1 MIRLIH
7 TADWHLGNTMHDT
20 DRSGEQNAFLQ
31 WLKRIVFENSIDALV
46 VSGDVF
52 DVSNPSNEAKK
63 MYYSFLASLLQTD
76 CRNVIVVGG
85 NHDSGDM
92 LDATKDVF
100 DALNIH
106 VIGKIGERSIPDL
119 VFELLGKDGECVAL
133 CAAIPYLRES
143 ELRKY
148 YEASYERAGMEVPS
162 GIVWDTDEA
171 KFNDRAYGELYQQLL
186 QEIEA
191 RKAGRDIPVIVTGHL
206 YAAGLEGRYGDI
218 EKAVGAADQDREIVT
233 DDGVLQLDVRGK
245 LGKVHSNIFP
255 KEFSYVALGHI
266 HYQTRVGGEERIRY
280 SGSPFV
286 MGFEDANIPRCVL
299 QVDLSGSEAEGFAP
313 VVKLLEVPK
322 TNLYRRITGSK
333 EEILRKIEDLAGKAR
348 SEESAYAGIF
358 LEIEYETADR
368 ASLEAA
374 IEEMKLPEK
383 LQIMHWKRKREDADR
398 YGVFR
403 EYSMTQMKELSVE
416 EVAESL
422 IRSRLSI
429 DPDRSEE
436 EAARFRELV
445 ETFLPYFRRAEARVK
460 VAAGNSDDTE
470 EDGDPTL

>member
-20 DRSGEQNAFLQ
+20 DRSGEQRDFLQ
-31 WLKRIVFENSIDALV
+31 WLRRTVSVNDVDALV

-52 DVSNPSNEAKK
+52 DVNNPSNEAKK
-63 MYYSFLASLLQTD
+63 MYYSFLASLLDTD

-92 LDATKDVF
+92 LDTTKEVF

-106 VIGKIGERSIPDL
+106 VIGKIGERTIPDL
-119 VFELLGKDGECVAL
+119 VFELLGKDGECIAL

-143 ELRKY
+143 VLRKY

-171 KFNDRAYGELYQQLL
+171 KFNDRAYGELYRQLL
-186 QEIEA
+186 EEIDT
-191 RKAGRDIPVIVTGHL
+191 RKDGRSLPVIVTGHL

-299 QVDLSGSEAEGFAP
+299 QVDLDSTGAENSVP
-313 VVKLLEVPK
+313 IVKSIEVPK
-322 TNLYRRITGSK
+322 TNLYRRITGSR
-333 EEILRKIEDLAGKAR
+333 EEILRKIKELAEQLWNGEDA
-348 SEESAYAGIF
+348 SSYENIF
-358 LEIEYETADR
+358 LEIMYETADR
-368 ASLEAA
+368 AYLESA
-374 IEEMKLPEK
+374 IEELKLPGQMK
-383 LQIMHWKRKREDADR
+383 ILHWKRKRDDVDH

-422 IRSRLSI
+422 IRSWMSI
-429 DPDRSEE
+429 DPDGSKEE
-436 EAARFRELV
+436 ELRLKELV
-445 ETFLPYFRRAEARVK
+445 EMYLPYFKEAEAKVK
-460 VAAGNSDDTE
+460 VADKDSDSV
-470 EDGDPTL
+470 

>member
-20 DRSGEQNAFLQ
+20 DRSGEQRDFLQ
-31 WLKRIVFENSIDALV
+31 WLRRTVSENDVDALV

-52 DVSNPSNEAKK
+52 DVNNPSNEAKK
-63 MYYSFLASLLQTD
+63 MYYSFLASLLDTD

-92 LDATKDVF
+92 LDTTKEVF

-106 VIGKIGERSIPDL
+106 VIGKIGERTIPDL
-119 VFELLGKDGECVAL
+119 VFELPGKDGECIAL

-143 ELRKY
+143 VLRKY
-148 YEASYERAGMEVPS
+148 YEASYERAGQEVPS
-162 GIVWDTDEA
+162 GSEWDTDEA

-191 RKAGRDIPVIVTGHL
+191 RKAGRDMPVIVTGHL

-299 QVDLSGSEAEGFAP
+299 QVDLDSAESENNVP
-313 VVKLLEVPK
+313 VVEQLEVPK
-322 TNLYRRITGSK
+322 TNLYRRITGSR
-333 EEILRKIEDLAGKAR
+333 EEILRKIKELAEQLRNGEDA
-348 SEESAYAGIF
+348 SSYENIF
-358 LEIEYETADR
+358 LEIMYETADR
-368 ASLEAA
+368 AYLESA
-374 IEEMKLPEK
+374 IEELKLPGQMK
-383 LQIMHWKRKREDADR
+383 ILHWKRKRDDVDH

-422 IRSRLSI
+422 IRAKLAI
-429 DPDRSEE
+429 NPDGSKEE
-436 EAARFRELV
+436 ELRLKELV
-445 ETFLPYFRRAEARVK
+445 EMYLPYFKEAEAKVK
-460 VAAGNSDDTE
+460 VADKDSDSV
-470 EDGDPTL
+470 